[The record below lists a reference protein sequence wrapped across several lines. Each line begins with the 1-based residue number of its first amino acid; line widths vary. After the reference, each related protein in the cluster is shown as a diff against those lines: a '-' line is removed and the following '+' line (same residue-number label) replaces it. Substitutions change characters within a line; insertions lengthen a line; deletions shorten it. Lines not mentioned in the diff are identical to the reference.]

1 MKYFHTILLFVGI
14 CLFVSCGGDQDACAP
29 EAWAGTWTADANCAG
44 MPLDLILEI
53 TAVDENTIRIE
64 SDGEM
69 DEVDVN
75 GCAVNVVQ
83 ELDLLGMQI
92 SLDLD
97 MILNGDVIDVDIEA
111 TIVGFTQ
118 NCTGILTRG

>member
-1 MKYFHTILLFVGI
+1 
-14 CLFVSCGGDQDACAP
+14 
-29 EAWAGTWTADANCAG
+29 

-64 SDGEM
+64 SNGEM

-97 MILNGDVIDVDIEA
+97 MILNGDVIDVDITA
-111 TIVGFTQ
+111 TIAGFTQ
-118 NCTGILTRG
+118 NCDGILTRG